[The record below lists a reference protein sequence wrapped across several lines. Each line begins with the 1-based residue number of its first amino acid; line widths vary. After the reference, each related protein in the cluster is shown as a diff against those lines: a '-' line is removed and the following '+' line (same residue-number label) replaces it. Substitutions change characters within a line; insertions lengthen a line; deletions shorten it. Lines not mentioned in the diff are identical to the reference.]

1 MRNLPR
7 KYPHSVSLLAKV
19 RDHGD
24 RVEMSFS
31 QNLQRVASNIGPSG
45 RPFLNAGRWIP
56 CVFAALLLCL
66 TSTAISTAAQM
77 RPISVQRPQ
86 LSFHINSVSNDT
98 PADKISYG
106 QADIGSDELFGR
118 RPDAH
123 IPTDFHSES
132 VTEDRVQRF
141 GRHNE
146 WREPLARQRGDKAK
160 DPDKNK
166 KDDIDGDSD
175 QFNWT
180 GAMAQSFIFLG
191 IQHSFRLTQS
201 RTQRELG
208 GPFFK
213 DWGRSVRHLRGW
225 DDGDSAFINYIAH
238 PLQGGVTGR
247 IFVNNSKIARNAKFG
262 SSDYWESRLKAFVWS
277 AAWSTQFELGP
288 FSEASIGNV
297 GLHMKHGKSP
307 MAFVDLVIT
316 PTTGTAVVVLEDTVD
331 NYILKNWIERKFRS
345 DSFFVKAFRILL
357 TPTTAFSNIL
367 RGKPPWKRNDR

>member
-1 MRNLPR
+1 
-7 KYPHSVSLLAKV
+7 
-19 RDHGD
+19 
-24 RVEMSFS
+24 MSFS
-31 QNLQRVASNIGPSG
+31 QNLRQIASNIGPSD

-56 CVFAALLLCL
+56 CVLAALLLFL

-77 RPISVQRPQ
+77 RPIRLQALE
-86 LSFHINSVSNDT
+86 LSSHVNAHSNDL
-98 PADKISYG
+98 PADTISYG
-106 QADIGSDELFGR
+106 QADTGSEELFGR
-118 RPDAH
+118 RPGASA
-123 IPTDFHSES
+123 DFHSES
-132 VTEDRVQRF
+132 ATENAAQRF

-146 WREPLARQRGDKAK
+146 WREPLARRHADKAK
-160 DPDKNK
+160 APDKNK

-213 DWGRSVRHLRGW
+213 DWVRSVKHLRGW
-225 DDGDSAFINYIAH
+225 DDGDSPFINYLAH

-247 IFVNNSKIARNAKFG
+247 IFVNNSKIARDAKFG

-297 GLHMKHGKSP
+297 GLHMKNGKSP

-316 PTTGTAVVVLEDTVD
+316 PTTGTGVVILEDAVD
-331 NYILKNWIERKFRS
+331 NYILKNWLERKFQSNSFVVKIFRS
-345 DSFFVKAFRILL
+345 LL

-367 RGKPPWKRNDR
+367 RGKAPWKRNDR

>member
-1 MRNLPR
+1 
-7 KYPHSVSLLAKV
+7 
-19 RDHGD
+19 
-24 RVEMSFS
+24 MSFS
-31 QNLQRVASNIGPSG
+31 QSLQQVASTVGPSG
-45 RPFLNAGRWIP
+45 RQFLNAGPWMP
-56 CVFAALLLCL
+56 CVLAALLVCL
-66 TSTAISTAAQM
+66 LSTVINTAAQT
-77 RPISVQRPQ
+77 RPIGMQQRE
-86 LSFHINSVSNDT
+86 LSFQINSVSNDP
-98 PADKISYG
+98 PADKVPYG

-118 RPDAH
+118 RPDGY
-123 IPTDFHSES
+123 IPPDLHSGS
-132 VTEDRVQRF
+132 VADDAVQTF

-146 WREPLARQRGDKAK
+146 WREPLAEQNSEKAK
-160 DPDKNK
+160 KE
-166 KDDIDGDSD
+166 DIDGDSKN
-175 QFNWT
+175 FNWN

-213 DWGRSVRHLRGW
+213 DWGRSVKHLRGW

-297 GLHMKHGKSP
+297 GLHMKNGKSP

-316 PTTGTAVVVLEDTVD
+316 PTTGTAVVILEDTVD

-345 DSFFVKAFRILL
+345 DSFFVKAFRSLL

>member
-1 MRNLPR
+1 MRHLPR

-31 QNLQRVASNIGPSG
+31 QNLWQIASIIGPSD

-56 CVFAALLLCL
+56 CVLAALLLFL

-77 RPISVQRPQ
+77 QPIRLQPPE
-86 LSFHINSVSNDT
+86 LSSHVNAHSNDL
-98 PADKISYG
+98 PADTISYG
-106 QADIGSDELFGR
+106 QADTGPEELFGR
-118 RPDAH
+118 RPGGSADL
-123 IPTDFHSES
+123 HSES
-132 VTEDRVQRF
+132 ATENAAQRF

-146 WREPLARQRGDKAK
+146 WREPLARRHADKAK
-160 DPDKNK
+160 APDKNK

-180 GAMAQSFIFLG
+180 GALAQSFIFLG

-213 DWGRSVRHLRGW
+213 DWVRSVKHLRGW
-225 DDGDSAFINYIAH
+225 DDGDSAPINYIAH

-247 IFVNNSKIARNAKFG
+247 IFVNNSKIARDAKFG

-297 GLHMKHGKSP
+297 GLHMKNGKSP

-316 PTTGTAVVVLEDTVD
+316 PTTGTGVVILEDAVD
-331 NYILKNWIERKFRS
+331 NYILKNWLERKFQSNSFVVKIFRS
-345 DSFFVKAFRILL
+345 LL

-367 RGKPPWKRNDR
+367 RGKVPWKRNDR